1 MKHTLFTLFI
11 IAIAITGLQA
21 QDLQIHKTDGSII
34 TLPLNA
40 IDSITFANS
49 GMGGRWQPCPGT
61 PTVTDIDGNVYNTVL
76 IDDQCWMKEN
86 LKTTKYRNGASIEY
100 PGTNSSAWLYNT
112 TGAYAWYNNDISW
125 KEKYGALYNWHA
137 VNNTKGLC
145 PEGWHVPSDAEW
157 TQLVDYV
164 VLQGYSNDYTDPN
177 GAGNALKSCRQV
189 DSPLGED
196 CATSDHPRWKE
207 DTNHYG
213 FDEFGFSALPGG
225 NRFSDGNFFSNGYY
239 GYWWSSTE
247 ISSFYSRRRSMN
259 YDHGNIYRYYEAPN
273 IGCSVRCLMD

>member
-1 MKHTLFTLFI
+1 MKHKLFTLFI

-49 GMGGRWQPCPGT
+49 GMGGHWQPCPGT

-112 TGAYAWYNNDISW
+112 TGA
-125 KEKYGALYNWHA
+125 
-137 VNNTKGLC
+137 C
-145 PEGWHVPSDAEW
+145 P
-157 TQLVDYV
+157 
-164 VLQGYSNDYTDPN
+164 
-177 GAGNALKSCRQV
+177 
-189 DSPLGED
+189 
-196 CATSDHPRWKE
+196 
-207 DTNHYG
+207 
-213 FDEFGFSALPGG
+213 
-225 NRFSDGNFFSNGYY
+225 
-239 GYWWSSTE
+239 
-247 ISSFYSRRRSMN
+247 M
-259 YDHGNIYRYYEAPN
+259 IYRKK
-273 IGCSVRCLMD
+273 I